1 VQPKAAN
8 VSRLETRPAPAVY
21 RPQVSAQM
29 KAAPGPAKNIF
40 PKPALIQ
47 TKPAYLPK
55 INTINRPALAQE
67 QSYRP
72 VQLKPASSMNFPAGR
87 NAVVQR
93 VRAYRV
99 GTSAS
104 SYKIQVA
111 GGKITSLSGGS
122 TGIDISFGD
131 AEHANYYFATK
142 KSDSGAVMDE
152 WEFPTMFTPLSSTA

>member
-1 VQPKAAN
+1 M
-8 VSRLETRPAPAVY
+8 S
-21 RPQVSAQM
+21 
-29 KAAPGPAKNIF
+29 
-40 PKPALIQ
+40 
-47 TKPAYLPK
+47 
-55 INTINRPALAQE
+55 
-67 QSYRP
+67 
-72 VQLKPASSMNFPAGR
+72 FPAGR

-111 GGKITSLSGGS
+111 AGKIESLSGGS

-152 WEFPTMFTPLSSTA
+152 WEFPDDVYALIVYHMKNPMKQECPDSKQAKLWDKLKSFLRR